1 LKAKEKE
8 ELLFKLPGLFE
19 EILRKYFESQPK
31 KMNLAI

>member
-1 LKAKEKE
+1 LEEKE

-19 EILRKYFESQPK
+19 EILRKYLKSQPH